1 MDFTFDDVGRD
12 LRDLARKILDEQ
24 VTTERLRELEDAG
37 EPYDRRCWADLAG
50 TNLLGVAL
58 PEDVGGSGYGLMEL
72 CVLLEEVGRHVA
84 PVPLLATVGTAA
96 LPIAELGSADQRA
109 RFLPPVVDG
118 SSILTAAL
126 QEPGH
131 ADPLAPTT
139 VAVRDGTGWRL
150 DGEKLGVPYALLA
163 DAILVPAST
172 GDAGTGNG
180 AAVFLVTPD
189 AAGLTVEA
197 ATATNGEP
205 QGNVTLAGV
214 RVEESDALGDPAAS
228 NADAVA
234 WVHDR
239 ALAGLCATA
248 VGVFEKAVRITAG
261 YLSERKQFDRPIATF
276 QGATLRAADAYID
289 TEAIRVTAWSA
300 IWRLAAGRDAGD
312 QLAIA
317 KFWVADG
324 GQRIAHA
331 CQHLH
336 GGIGATTEYPIH
348 RYFAWAK
355 WLEHTLGGAPEHL
368 LRLGDSLAAETG
380 S

>member
-1 MDFTFDDVGRD
+1 MDFTFDDVQRD

-24 VTTERLRELEDAG
+24 VTTERLKELEGAG
-37 EPYDRRCWADLAG
+37 EPYDRRCWADFAG

-84 PVPLLATVGTAA
+84 PVPLLATVGMGAV
-96 LPIAELGSADQRA
+96 PIAELGTAEQRS
-109 RFLPPVVDG
+109 RFLPPVVAG
-118 SSILTAAL
+118 RSILTAAL

-139 VAVRDGTGWRL
+139 VAERDGSWWRL
-150 DGEKLGVPYALLA
+150 DGEKLGVPYAALA
-163 DAILVPAST
+163 DAILVPVST
-172 GDAGTGNG
+172 GDGS
-180 AAVFLVTPD
+180 AAVFVVTPD
-189 AAGLTVEA
+189 AEGLSIES

-205 QGNVTLAGV
+205 QGHVTLTGV
-214 RVEESDALGDPAAS
+214 RVDESDALGNPAAP
-228 NADAVA
+228 DAETVA
-234 WVHDR
+234 WIHDR
-239 ALAGLCATA
+239 ALAGLCAIA

-261 YLSERKQFDRPIATF
+261 YLSERKQFERPIATF

-300 IWRLAAGRDAGD
+300 IWRLAAGRDARD

-336 GGIGATTEYPIH
+336 GGIGATTDYPIH
-348 RYFAWAK
+348 RYFTWAK
-355 WLEHTLGGAPEHL
+355 WLEHTLGGTPDHL
-368 LRLGDSLAAETG
+368 LLLGDSVAAG
-380 S
+380 RA

>member
-1 MDFTFDDVGRD
+1 MDFTLDDVQRE
-12 LRDLARKILDEQ
+12 LRDLGRKILDER
-24 VTTERLRELEDAG
+24 VTPERLKELEESGA
-37 EPYDRRCWADLAG
+37 PYDERCWTDLAD

-84 PVPLLATVGTAA
+84 PVPLLAAVGMGAI
-96 LPIAELGSADQRA
+96 PIAELGTAEQRA
-109 RFLPPVVDG
+109 RFLPPVVEG
-118 SSILTAAL
+118 RSLLTAAL

-131 ADPLAPTT
+131 ADPLTPTT
-139 VAVRDGTGWRL
+139 VAKRDGSSWRL
-150 DGEKLGVPYALLA
+150 EGEKLGVPYAPLA

-172 GDAGTGNG
+172 GAGD
-180 AAVFLVTPD
+180 AAVFVVTPD
-189 AAGLTVEA
+189 ADGLTIEE
-197 ATATNGEP
+197 ATATNREP
-205 QGNVTLAGV
+205 QGHVTLAGA
-214 RVEESDALGDPAAS
+214 RVDAGDALGDPTAPG
-228 NADAVA
+228 NGTVA
-234 WVHDR
+234 WVQQR
-239 ALAGLCATA
+239 TLAGLCATA

-261 YLSERKQFDRPIATF
+261 YISERKQFERPIATF

-300 IWRLAAGRDAGD
+300 IWRLAAGRDARD

-336 GGIGATTEYPIH
+336 GGIGATTDYPIH
-348 RYFAWAK
+348 RYFIWAK
-355 WLEHTLGGAPEHL
+355 WLEHTLGGAPDQLMH
-368 LRLGDSLAAETG
+368 LGDSLAAG
-380 S
+380 RA

>member
-1 MDFTFDDVGRD
+1 MDFTFDDVQRD
-12 LRDLARKILDEQ
+12 LRDLARKILDER
-24 VTTERLRELEDAG
+24 VTTERLKELEGAA
-37 EPYDRRCWADLAG
+37 EPYDRRGWADLAD

-72 CVLLEEVGRHVA
+72 CVLLEEIGRHVA
-84 PVPLLATVGTAA
+84 PVPLLATVGTGA
-96 LPIAELGSADQRA
+96 LPIAELGSAEQRS
-109 RFLPPVVDG
+109 RFLPAVVEG
-118 SSILTAAL
+118 RSILTAAI

-139 VAVRDGTGWRL
+139 VARRDGSGWRL
-150 DGEKLGVPYALLA
+150 DGEKLGVAYAPLA

-172 GDAGTGNG
+172 GDGN
-180 AAVFLVTPD
+180 AAVFVVTAD
-189 AAGLTVEA
+189 VDGLAIEE

-205 QGNVTLAGV
+205 QGHLTLAGV
-214 RVEESDALGDPAAS
+214 RVDESDALGDPRAP
-228 NADAVA
+228 NTDTVA
-234 WVHDR
+234 WIHDR

-248 VGVFEKAVRITAG
+248 VGVFEKALRITAD
-261 YLSERKQFDRPIATF
+261 YISERKQFDRPIATF

-300 IWRLAAGRDAGD
+300 IWRLAAGRDARD

-324 GQRIAHA
+324 GQRVAHA

-336 GGIGATTEYPIH
+336 GGIGATTDYPIH
-348 RYFAWAK
+348 RYFTWAK
-355 WLEHTLGGAPEHL
+355 WLEHTLGGAPDHL
-368 LRLGDSLAAETG
+368 LYLGDSVAAG
-380 S
+380 RA